1 MTRQDTA
8 KILSLIKLSYPA
20 SYQHI
25 DRDTANAIITM
36 WQMTFCDLPYPI
48 MAQAYDRY
56 RMTHKFPPTVAEIVE
71 ELRHI
76 YYDALETTI
85 ISKQLDNQEMSNHY
99 KLVMAHTKRY
109 ADEHIVSRETG
120 RKDFF
125 DNLME
130 SVSVSFNLEN
140 GYTRKYEE

>member
-1 MTRQDTA
+1 MTDLDSKFYSEVGQRLLVMRTTA
-8 KILSLIKLSYPA
+8 GLTQEKLAEMIGIESN
-20 SYQHI
+20 SVH
-25 DRDTANAIITM
+25 R
-36 WQMTFCDLPYPI
+36 YPI

-76 YYDALETTI
+76 YYDALETAL
-85 ISKQLDNQEMSNHY
+85 ISKQLGNQEMSNHY

-109 ADEHIVSRETG
+109 ADEHIVSQKTG

-130 SVSVSFNLEN
+130 SVSVSFDLEN